1 MRMVPWGYLEIHS
14 ATAFADRRFLQ
25 GSADEL
31 CWWVTHGDSSSS
43 STYMYS
49 LVDVCFSF
57 TVKHYTSGLCG
68 FSPTPILITSAF
80 DTNRFGKQ
88 QLLHVKDR
96 IRDVSG
102 LIYRNWNLLVSF
114 FTFLKKEGRKEERTI
129 LKWFRFSRLAFIVLC
144 HFVYFLNIF
153 LNVKRVFFLQHFITY
168 L

>member
-1 MRMVPWGYLEIHS
+1 MKFKDWGSMRMVPWGYLEIHS
-14 ATAFADRRFLQ
+14 ATAFADQRFLQ

-114 FTFLKKEGRKEERTI
+114 FTFLKKEGRKEGRKDNFKVVQIQSSCIYCFMSFCI
-129 LKWFRFSRLAFIVLC
+129 LFK
-144 HFVYFLNIF
+144 HFF
-153 LNVKRVFFLQHFITY
+153 KC
-168 L
+168 